1 MILLLLFV
9 NPPNVFIRS
18 SLELTVHLYNYYLE
32 LFIGIFLSSLYLVLL
47 LRLYPVP
54 SFGTYSFAAWFCLVL
69 CVYLYILGSLLHFL
83 ILEKWPCLGDAL
95 WDPAACYPTVARAIF
110 SGRYVDN
117 VCPSLVVGL
126 TTVGVWVVWAGPQ
139 PSWLAGPV

>member
-54 SFGTYSFAAWFCLVL
+54 SFGTYSFAV
-69 CVYLYILGSLLHFL
+69 
-83 ILEKWPCLGDAL
+83 
-95 WDPAACYPTVARAIF
+95 
-110 SGRYVDN
+110 
-117 VCPSLVVGL
+117 
-126 TTVGVWVVWAGPQ
+126 
-139 PSWLAGPV
+139 